1 MMDKKYIST
10 LLVFCIS
17 LFFCAYH
24 AVSEDNSNEIYISKI
39 KIKNAGEIT
48 KKQIQQNIATQFP
61 SVLPWK
67 KKPVF
72 DEEVFK
78 QDIIRI
84 INLYKENGFYDVKVD
99 YELEEGGGKKVEILI
114 DIQRG
119 QQIVL
124 QKLGLTID
132 PIMGQEEKNE
142 LLDIILL
149 KEDDFFSAKDYQRS
163 KNIIKNYFSNRGY
176 PLAKIEA
183 EALVNR
189 GEKWAKVNISV
200 NTGNK
205 YRFGRQTVEGNI
217 NIRENIIRRELLY
230 KTGDDYSTEKLDR
243 TRIGIF
249 GLGYF
254 RSVVIDT
261 KFNETESVV
270 DTIVKV
276 EEKKLGSVKLGIG
289 YGTEDLLRGQMIWN
303 QRNFFG
309 GGRDLE
315 VSGKF
320 SFLTQRL
327 SAKLLQPYL
336 FGRDI
341 DYISTLA
348 TNRDDFPS
356 YTSES
361 LLFSNKI
368 EKQIYNNINLS
379 SSFNLQLSRLSDIS
393 GSTVDFVESDE
404 YLLTFFN
411 IGLDR
416 STVDNVLNPK
426 NGTSLSFNLESSL
439 SFLGSDE
446 NFIKGVFE
454 FKGYKEMKGVVFAK
468 RLDVG
473 IIQPFSDT
481 STLEVPIFKRFF
493 TGGSTTMR
501 GFPFQELGPL
511 DTNGDPVGGNTLL
524 LGNLEA
530 RYPIYKKLGGVVF
543 FDYGNVFAD
552 EYDFKLDDIKYAIGT
567 GLRFNTI
574 IGPLRVDFG
583 YTLNPEPNIDRFQ
596 FFLSI
601 GHAF

>member
-261 KFNETESVV
+261 KFNESEGVV
-270 DTIVKV
+270 DTTVKV

-303 QRNFFG
+303 QRNLFG

>member
-1 MMDKKYIST
+1 MNNNYISA
-10 LLVFCIS
+10 LLMFCIS
-17 LFFCAYH
+17 LFFCAYQT
-24 AVSEDNSNEIYISKI
+24 VSEDNSGEIYISKI
-39 KIKNAGEIT
+39 KIKNAGDIT

-78 QDIIRI
+78 EDIVRI
-84 INLYKENGFYDVKVD
+84 INLYKENGFYDVKVN
-99 YELEEGGGKKVEILI
+99 YELKERGSSSVEILI
-114 DIQRG
+114 DIDRG

-124 QKLGLTID
+124 QKFNLAVD
-132 PIMGQEEKNE
+132 PIMDEEENKE
-142 LLDIILL
+142 LLEMTSL
-149 KEDDFFSAKDYQRS
+149 KKDDFFSAKDYERS
-163 KNIIKNYFSNRGY
+163 KSIIKNYFSNRGY
-176 PLAKIEA
+176 PFAEIDA

-189 GEKWAKVNISV
+189 GEKWAKVNIVVKAGS
-200 NTGNK
+200 K
-205 YRFGRQTVEGNI
+205 YHFGEQTVGGNI
-217 NIRENIIRRELLY
+217 KIQENIIRRELLY
-230 KTGDDYSTEKLDR
+230 KPGEDYSTEKLDR
-243 TRIGIF
+243 TRISIF

-261 KFNETESVV
+261 NFNETENIV
-270 DTIVKV
+270 DTTVRV
-276 EEKKLGSVKLGIG
+276 EERKLGSVKLGIG
-289 YGTEDLLRGQMIWN
+289 YGTEDLLRGQIIWN

-341 DYISTLA
+341 DYISTLS

-356 YTSES
+356 YTSQS
-361 LLFSNKI
+361 LIFSNKI
-368 EKQIYNNINLS
+368 EKKIYNYINLNM
-379 SSFNLQLSRLSDIS
+379 SFNVQLSSLSDIS
-393 GSTVDFVESDE
+393 SSTADFVQSDD
-404 YLLTFFN
+404 YFLTFFN

-416 STVDNVLNPK
+416 SNVDNVLNPK

-439 SFLGSDE
+439 SYLGSDE
-446 NFIKGVFE
+446 NFITGVFE

-468 RLDVG
+468 RIDVG
-473 IIQPFSDT
+473 IIQPFSNT
-481 STLEVPIFKRFF
+481 GTLDVPIFKRFF
-493 TGGSTTMR
+493 SGGSTTMR

-511 DTNGDPVGGNTLL
+511 DSSGDPVGGNTLL

-530 RYPIYKKLGGVVF
+530 RFPIYKMLGGVVF
-543 FDYGNVFAD
+543 FDYGNVFQD
-552 EYDFKLDDIKYAIGT
+552 EFDFKLDDIKYAVGT
-567 GLRFNTI
+567 GLRFDTI